1 MKLGEIKND
10 KPELTFGLQ
19 IGEYQKLN
27 KSIENLDRCVRS
39 LADNFVSIGYY
50 LNDIKESK
58 VFKDLG
64 FEDIYEFAE
73 SKYHFGKTSTK
84 NFINVYLKFGKYDC
98 CPMLQSKYQNYNFS
112 QLVELLPE
120 SEEALNKYDPSQT
133 VKEIRLT
140 KFQNSLNEDQSKL
153 EKWLQKDLCSF
164 LKKEYPQTSLKFYG
178 SSYSFFELKYKKYE
192 LNFYKEDGGIIRM
205 VSYDLKKKF
214 EAKTILS
221 LRLISVH
228 VDLFVKKVDE
238 EMKSQTSDS
247 AEEIE
252 TNGQTS
258 DRETVEVEV
267 VDAVPARPQKLKNDK
282 MREEFIRN
290 SENWN
295 LLYDL
300 TEVNARIFR
309 HKEVPEFFEIQYFG
323 KQYGTDPEMAWHHAE
338 WHLVKDDETF
348 GRSMFHYSGSSISV
362 LVAFLKDIKF

>member
-1 MKLGEIKND
+1 MKLTNTQEKILERATKQIKND

-27 KSIENLDRCVRS
+27 KAIESLDRCVRS

-50 LNDIKESK
+50 LNEIKESK

-98 CPMLQSKYQNYNFS
+98 CPMLQNKYQNYNFS

-140 KFQNSLNEDQSKL
+140 KFQNSLNEDQSKI

-192 LNFYKEDGGIIRM
+192 LNFYKELDGTIRM

-228 VDLFVKKVDE
+228 VDLFIKKVDDE
-238 EMKSQTSDS
+238 LKSQTSDS

-267 VDAVPARPQKLKNDK
+267 VDAVPDILTSEEKEYLSSVIKPIRDQVCDIYKSSYYYNEEYEEITIVRKVFENRQEVIKLYSFPKDTEFRGMELYK
-282 MREEFIRN
+282 DYTPEE
-290 SENWN
+290 
-295 LLYDL
+295 LGL
-300 TEVNARIFR
+300 
-309 HKEVPEFFEIQYFG
+309 
-323 KQYGTDPEMAWHHAE
+323 
-338 WHLVKDDETF
+338 
-348 GRSMFHYSGSSISV
+348 
-362 LVAFLKDIKF
+362 

>member
-27 KSIENLDRCVRS
+27 KSIENLDRCVRN

-50 LNDIKESK
+50 LNEIKESK

-64 FEDIYEFAE
+64 FEDIYEFAD

-140 KFQNSLNEDQSKL
+140 KFQNSLNEDKSKI
-153 EKWLQKDLCSF
+153 EEWLQKDLCSF
-164 LKKEYPQTSLKFYG
+164 LKKEYPQASLKFNG
-178 SSYSFFELKYKKYE
+178 MASYCFLTLKYKKME
-192 LNFYKEDGGIIRM
+192 LDFIKSDETIRM
-205 VSYDLKKKF
+205 LSFSLKNHF
-214 EAKTILS
+214 EEKTILS
-221 LRLISVH
+221 LRLISGC
-228 VDLFVKKVDE
+228 VDRFIKKVDE
-238 EMKSQTSDS
+238 EMKSQTSDL

-267 VDAVPARPQKLKNDK
+267 VDAVQARSQRLKNDK
-282 MREEFIRN
+282 QREEFVKN
-290 SENWN
+290 PENWN

-300 TEVNARIFR
+300 TEVNARIYR

-323 KQYGTDPEMAWHHAE
+323 KQYGIDPEMAWHHAE
-338 WHLVKDDETF
+338 WHLVKDDDTF
-348 GRSMFHYSGSSISV
+348 GRSMFHCSSSSISG
-362 LVAFLKDIKF
+362 LVAHLKEIKF